1 MSNDDLQIVPERDE
15 AISSRARPT
24 KSSAREANTSKSD
37 QSGSGGGKGG
47 LIFLLLLS
55 FAASGYLYYLL
66 QESNTAQA
74 DIGARVAS
82 MEGKLSVTD
91 ESLSQ
96 SGAAMQAVLQD
107 HDVQLDSQMSEIRKL
122 WGVSYD
128 TNRTAIDELRANSST
143 IATNL
148 SNAVDQIEELGGL
161 TNRVDVLG
169 SQGLIQAADLEDALT
184 RLRLTRDELNQQA
197 SLLDQLEALSAD
209 NLNAIDSIDSF
220 RIQMNQRFIQLEDEI
235 RTLSAPAGP

>member
-24 KSSAREANTSKSD
+24 KSSARDANTSRSD
-37 QSGSGGGKGG
+37 QSGSGGKGG

-55 FAASGYLYYLL
+55 FSASGYLYYLL
-66 QESNTAQA
+66 QESNAAQA
-74 DIGARVAS
+74 DIGGRVAN

-107 HDVQLDSQMSEIRKL
+107 HDVQLESQMSEIRKL

-148 SNAVDQIEELGGL
+148 SNAVDQIEELGGM

-169 SQGLIQAADLEDALT
+169 SQVLIQAADLEDALT
-184 RLRLTRDELNQQA
+184 WLRLTRDELNQQA
-197 SLLDQLEALSAD
+197 SILDQIEAQSAD
-209 NLNAIDSIDSF
+209 NLDAIDSIDSF

-235 RTLSAPAGP
+235 RTLSTPAGP